1 MDWVFIRIPD
11 GVLEKRP
18 SVGEVWIFLDPT
30 HNAKYVDS
38 ILTTLKKKWIEKK
51 KEKQPTKVPWESTFE
66 QFLQE

>member
-1 MDWVFIRIPD
+1 MRIPD

-38 ILTTLKKKWIEKK
+38 ILTTLKKK
-51 KEKQPTKVPWESTFE
+51 
-66 QFLQE
+66 

>member
-1 MDWVFIRIPD
+1 MDWAFIRIPN

-30 HNAKYVDS
+30 YNAKYADS

-51 KEKQPTKVPWESTFE
+51 EKQLTKVPWESTFE